1 MTLRVGIDASNLR
14 AGGGVTHLA
23 ELLAHAE
30 PAKHGIDRVTVWS
43 ARATLERLPS
53 RQWLTLSP
61 QPELER
67 GLIART
73 RWQRSQLDRLA
84 AASSDILFVPGGT
97 YHGHFRPF
105 VAMSQNMLPFQWRER
120 RRYGVSKMLL
130 RLTLLHF
137 AQARTFDRADGVIFL
152 SEFALRNV
160 KHGTRRRHATIPHG
174 VSDVF
179 RFAPRPQRPLA
190 SYSQTEPFR
199 ILYTSI
205 VDVYKHQWN
214 VAEAVQRLRAE
225 GMPVVLELVGPAYEP
240 AMRKLR
246 AVIRGDAVRIRGEV
260 PFAELP
266 QAYRDADAFVFA
278 SSCENM
284 PNILLEAMAAGLPIA
299 CADRG
304 PMPEVLGDAG
314 IWFDP
319 ENVDDIVRALREL
332 IASPDRRATLAAKA
346 YERAS
351 RYSWTLCADETFHFL
366 AASAQ

>member
-1 MTLRVGIDASNLR
+1 MTLRLGIDAANLR

-23 ELLAHAE
+23 ELLAHSD
-30 PAKHGIDRVTVWS
+30 PAKHGIERVTVWS
-43 ARATLERLPS
+43 GRSTLERLPS
-53 RQWLTLSP
+53 RDWLTLSA

-84 AASSDILFVPGGT
+84 AASCDVLFVPGGA

-105 VAMSQNMLPFQWRER
+105 VTMSQNMLPFQWRER
-120 RRYGVSKMLL
+120 ARYGLSRMLL
-130 RLTLLHF
+130 RLTLLHYF
-137 AQARTFDRADGVIFL
+137 QARTFDRADGVIFL
-152 SEFALRNV
+152 SAFALRNV
-160 KHGTRRRHATIPHG
+160 RHGTQRRHAMIPHG
-174 VSDVF
+174 VSDAF
-179 RFAPRPQRPLA
+179 RFAPRPQLPLA
-190 SYSQTEPFR
+190 SYSHSQPFR
-199 ILYTSI
+199 IIYTSI

-214 VAEAVQRLRAE
+214 VAEAVQRLRGE
-225 GMPVVLELVGPAYEP
+225 GLPVVLELIGPAYEP

-246 AVIRGDAVRIRGEV
+246 RVIRGDGVRIRGEV

-266 QAYRDADAFVFA
+266 QTYRDADAFVFA

-299 CADRG
+299 CANRG

-319 ENVDDIVRALREL
+319 ENVDDITRALREL
-332 IASPDRRATLAAKA
+332 IASPERRATLAAGA
-346 YERAS
+346 YARAS
-351 RYSWTLCADETFHFL
+351 HYSWNLCADETFRFL
-366 AASAQ
+366 AAAAQ